1 MRRLHETTH
10 AERFWK
16 SDAIAFADRHVDD
29 RGESFA
35 IVERLIWTGDRLET
49 HHDATAYGTAL
60 ATGVDPASIVTWRH
74 PHGSPPITDA
84 RMTALYAAELAE
96 LRMREEARS

>member
-1 MRRLHETTH
+1 MKRLGDTTH

-16 SDAIAFADRHVDD
+16 NDAVAFADRHVDD
-29 RGESFA
+29 RGESYA
-35 IVERLIWTGDRLET
+35 IVERLIWTGERLET

-60 ATGVDPASIVTWRH
+60 ASGVEPELIVTWRH

-84 RMTALYAAELAE
+84 RFTALYAAELAE
-96 LRMREEARS
+96 LRMREEARA